1 MTPPPAADRPSRPGS
16 GSQSVH
22 LGARAAAPPT
32 TSALWAGRD
41 DGDTGPVPIVGSR
54 PGPPPL
60 RPPDDVPTAAVA
72 PVTGEAPTAAVPAV
86 TGEAPTAAVA
96 PGLGD
101 LEGEPADE
109 GRDDAAGDPAELPT
123 TERPAGGRAGRNLGQ
138 AIGVGLSLGGLILLS
153 LLVWRPAFLAVV
165 TAAVLV
171 GVVELTRALQAGR
184 FRPPL
189 VPLLVGSLAM
199 EALAWSRGETGLV
212 IGFLLTALA
221 VVVWRLGH
229 GPAGYLRDAS
239 AGVLVA
245 LYVPLLAGFAVLL
258 LAADD
263 GATRVLAFIA
273 TVVASDVGGYTAGVL
288 FGKHPMAPTI
298 SPKKSWEGMAGSVL
312 GCMLV
317 ATPIVVFAL
326 DGPWWGGLLYGAAIA
341 VSATI
346 GDLGESLI
354 KRSLGIKDM
363 GNLLP
368 GHGGLMDRLD
378 SLLPSAAVAY
388 LLLSLLAPV
397 SGSGGPVGRPDGA
410 ERVEPAPAVPGVRPV
425 VRVREVRIEHR
436 HPTGNVAGPT
446 PTSRRTGT
454 DA

>member
-1 MTPPPAADRPSRPGS
+1 MTPSSAADRPGRPGPEPSRFDGWSAHSATASLWS
-16 GSQSVH
+16 G
-22 LGARAAAPPT
+22 RP
-32 TSALWAGRD
+32 
-41 DGDTGPVPIVGSR
+41 DGDTGPVPIVGGR

-60 RPPDDVPTAAVA
+60 RPLDDAPTAAVA
-72 PVTGEAPTAAVPAV
+72 PVVDD
-86 TGEAPTAAVA
+86 APTAAVA
-96 PGLGD
+96 PVVDDAPTAAVVPVTDDPDDGLD
-101 LEGEPADE
+101 D
-109 GRDDAAGDPAELPT
+109 GRDDEADGADLPT
-123 TERPAGGRAGRNLGQ
+123 TERPVGGRAGRNLGQ
-138 AIGVGLSLGGLILLS
+138 AIGVGLSLGAVILVS
-153 LLVWRPAFLAVV
+153 LLVWRPAFLGVV

-171 GVVELTRALQAGR
+171 AVVELTRALQAGR
-184 FRPPL
+184 FRAPL
-189 VPLLVGSLAM
+189 VPLLVGSLAI

-212 IGFLLTALA
+212 TGYLLTALA

-229 GPAGYLRDAS
+229 GPVGYLRDAA

-263 GATRVLAFIA
+263 GVTRVLAFIA

-288 FGKHPMAPTI
+288 FGKHPMAPSI

-317 ATPIVVFAL
+317 ATPIIVFAL

-341 VSATI
+341 VTATI

-363 GNLLP
+363 GDLLP
-368 GHGGLMDRLD
+368 GHGGLMDRMD

-388 LLLSLLAPV
+388 LLLSVLAPV
-397 SGSGGPVGRPDGA
+397 
-410 ERVEPAPAVPGVRPV
+410 
-425 VRVREVRIEHR
+425 
-436 HPTGNVAGPT
+436 
-446 PTSRRTGT
+446 
-454 DA
+454 